1 MADAPTKL
9 RRAKIHADASRKAF
23 EDSIREAHAS
33 GLSLRVIAAEAG
45 LSFQR
50 IHQIVHKR

>member
-1 MADAPTKL
+1 MTTTNIRKAKERADKA
-9 RRAKIHADASRKAF
+9 RSAF
-23 EDSIREAHAS
+23 EDAVREAHAS
-33 GLSLRVIAAEAG
+33 GVSLREIAREAG